1 MNKCSLGSIRQEV
14 TSSRHT
20 YKKGIKSLPL
30 VSLQI
35 EKTKGFFQSSDE
47 ELFEPPCI
55 VTIFKCVS
63 LILSSKKER
72 IRSFCGV
79 SLCKYLVDAAHVSFL
94 FVIRRR
100 SSRLFFPPLKG
111 PLSCLLRDSSPS
123 LLPFYKHAIS
133 RNPEWFQPDRRKSA
147 KNINNRKLHEV
158 SPSKRC
164 CPLSFETA
172 VTARE

>member
-1 MNKCSLGSIRQEV
+1 M
-14 TSSRHT
+14 
-20 YKKGIKSLPL
+20 

-35 EKTKGFFQSSDE
+35 KETKGFFQSSDE
-47 ELFEPPCI
+47 ELFVSPCT
-55 VTIFKCVS
+55 VTIFKCVR

-79 SLCKYLVDAAHVSFL
+79 SLCKYLVDTAHVSFL
-94 FVIRRR
+94 FVIHRR

-111 PLSCLLRDSSPS
+111 PLSCLLIDSSPS
-123 LLPFYKHAIS
+123 LLPFYKHAKS
-133 RNPEWFQPDRRKSA
+133 RNPESPAWWFQPDRRKSA

-172 VTARE
+172 VTAREWPGGHLAPLANKINQWYAT